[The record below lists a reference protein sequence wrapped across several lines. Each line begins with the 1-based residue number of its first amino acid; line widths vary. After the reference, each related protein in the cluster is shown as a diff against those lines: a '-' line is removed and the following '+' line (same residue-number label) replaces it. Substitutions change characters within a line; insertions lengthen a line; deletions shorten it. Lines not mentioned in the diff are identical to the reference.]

1 MENKAPMI
9 FSKMAD
15 IMQEI
20 NAIGKDQTNTQQKY
34 NFRGIDDVYNAVNPL
49 LKKHRVFITT
59 KILSSKREERTTKP
73 TSTNPTGTVMIY
85 TILEI
90 ENTFWAEDG
99 SSVSSISQ
107 GEAMD
112 SADKGS
118 NKAMSAAQKYSLI
131 QTFAIPT
138 KEGSPDTDKP
148 DIADKDQLQAM
159 KDEVD
164 RFTEMD
170 KLISWAN
177 DQGEWS
183 KNPEFYKHVTEAIKK
198 LKPKAN
204 GTGN

>member
-1 MENKAPMI
+1 MEENKAPMI
-9 FSKMAD
+9 FAKMAD

-20 NAIGKDQTNTQQKY
+20 NAIGKDQTNVTQKY

-59 KILSSKREERTTKP
+59 KLISSKREVRTTKP
-73 TSTNPTGTVMIY
+73 TQNNPTGTEMIY

-99 SSVSSISQ
+99 SSVTSTSQ

-112 SADKGS
+112 SGDKGS

-138 KEGSPDTDKP
+138 KDGSPDTDKDSNINDP
-148 DIADKDQLQAM
+148 DVLQKL

-164 RFTEMD
+164 RFTVLQD
-170 KLISWAN
+170 LVDWAN
-177 DQGEWS
+177 NQGVWS
-183 KNPEFYKHVTEAIKK
+183 KNTEFFNHVTAAIKK
-198 LKPKAN
+198 LK
-204 GTGN
+204 GGNK

>member
-1 MENKAPMI
+1 MEQPNTPMI
-9 FSKMAD
+9 FAKMAN

-20 NAIGKDQTNTQQKY
+20 NAIVKDKTNTQQNY
-34 NFRGIDDVYNAVNPL
+34 SFRGIDDVYNALNPL
-49 LKKHRVFITT
+49 FKKHRIFITT
-59 KILSSKREERTTKP
+59 KLISSKREDRVSKGGG
-73 TSTNPTGTVMIY
+73 SLIF

-99 SSVSSISQ
+99 SSVTSTSQ

-138 KEGSPDTDKP
+138 KDGSPDTDK
-148 DIADKDQLQAM
+148 DEVLNDAETLQKL

-164 RFTEMD
+164 RFTELQSLVD
-170 KLISWAN
+170 WAN
-177 DQGEWS
+177 DQGAWG
-183 KNPEFYKHVTEAIKK
+183 KNPEFFKYVASAIKK
-198 LKPKAN
+198 LKGGK
-204 GTGN
+204 